1 MKKLFG
7 VLILCLSLG
16 ILGIS
21 SGARAAEYGVYV
33 KVAEKVGGTFG
44 EVVKNTEG
52 ALAKDGWQVLA
63 SYDAAVPEGCGFKAH
78 TIVINSPGYAQKIMS
93 HGPRSAFAL
102 PLRVAVFTD
111 EKGINTS
118 FLNPA
123 SLNRTVL
130 GDEVEKDLSVATMKE
145 LSTIL
150 AAATKGAVVNQQT
163 GEIRS
168 KGHVGGMG
176 GGAFNDKIVEIY
188 KKEDSGSN
196 FHDVAAKVK
205 EGILSNTKGWRLVY
219 SLELG
224 SNAIVYGLN
233 KEKTEGRAFG
243 IAGEKRE
250 SKSNPC
256 PGIDHAPAFPV
267 EVVVMKENG
276 MVKVLTLDEMYR
288 MKVYFEDAGN
298 WAFMK
303 NMRMPGQIEREV
315 VEVSGAKLK

>member
-1 MKKLFG
+1 MKKLFLG
-7 VLILCLSLG
+7 VLIL
-16 ILGIS
+16 GIS
-21 SGARAAEYGVYV
+21 LAISPAAQAAEYGVYV
-33 KVAEKVGGTFG
+33 KVAEKVTGSFADA
-44 EVVKNTEG
+44 VKNAET

-78 TIVINSPGYAQKIMS
+78 TIVVDSAAYAQKIMA

-130 GDEVEKDLSVATMKE
+130 GDTTEKDLSVKTMQE
-145 LSTIL
+145 LSGIL
-150 AAATKGAVVNQQT
+150 AAAAKGTVVNQQI
-163 GEIRS
+163 GELRS

-176 GGAFNDKIVEIY
+176 GGAFTEKITEIY
-188 KKEDSGSN
+188 KKEDAGSN
-196 FHDVAAKVK
+196 FRDIAAKVK
-205 EGILSNTKGWRLVY
+205 EGILANTKGWRLVY
-219 SLELG
+219 SLDLG
-224 SNAIVYGLN
+224 KDVVIYGVDN
-233 KEKTEGRAFG
+233 RKTEARAFG

-267 EVVVMKENG
+267 EVVVMKDRG
-276 MVKVLTLDEMYR
+276 VVKVVTLDEMYR

-303 NMRMPGQIEREV
+303 NMRMPGEIEREI
-315 VEVSGAKLK
+315 VEMSRAKLK